1 MDDQNLL
8 NQVELAAF
16 FRVHRNTITNWIK
29 AGTAPPY
36 VLVKG
41 MRRWQMQDLKE
52 WMEKT
57 KVAPDSEPE
66 EAQ

>member
-1 MDDQNLL
+1 MDDQKLL
-8 NQVELAAF
+8 NQVELADF
-16 FRVHRNTITNWIK
+16 FRVHRNTVSNWIK

-41 MRRWQMQDLKE
+41 MRRWQIKDLE
-52 WMEKT
+52 AWMDKT
-57 KVAPDSEPE
+57 KVEPRADSE